1 MTQITL
7 KEAFYA
13 QYTPLYQRISKTT
26 NLLTQEKYDH
36 ILDTMLS
43 YDALRTSERTGEARR
58 YHLKYRL
65 EGNVRST
72 MLRRQM
78 KGKWMQVPTF
88 ETVYDIIHKT
98 HTATLGHAKN
108 KRKNK
113 VHINSMYYGVPTS
126 AITLYL
132 SLCPNCAVGKK
143 ISKKSKRL
151 PLKMM
156 LSQRVGQRCQVDL
169 IDMGRP
175 NPITGDRYIL
185 RYADHLSAYG
195 YCRPL
200 RNRDSKTTGDA
211 LVQILSESIQPT
223 ILQSDNGSEFLG
235 Q

>member
-1 MTQITL
+1 
-7 KEAFYA
+7 
-13 QYTPLYQRISKTT
+13 
-26 NLLTQEKYDH
+26 
-36 ILDTMLS
+36 
-43 YDALRTSERTGEARR
+43 
-58 YHLKYRL
+58 LKYRL

-98 HTATLGHAKN
+98 HTAILGHAKD

-175 NPITGDRYIL
+175 NPVTGDRYIL

-200 RNRDSKTTGDA
+200 PNRNSKTTGDA